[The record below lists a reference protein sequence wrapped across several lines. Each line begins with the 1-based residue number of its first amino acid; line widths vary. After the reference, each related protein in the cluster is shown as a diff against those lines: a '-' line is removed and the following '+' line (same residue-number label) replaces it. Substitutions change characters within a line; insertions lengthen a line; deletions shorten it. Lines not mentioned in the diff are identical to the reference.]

1 MDHARLGRAA
11 AMVAL
16 VVGIVGPAAPQIGS
30 AVSAAEE
37 PGHVHDDG
45 IACTPA
51 PGDAPD
57 DGAGVLCVHGGDPP
71 PAGAAIDER
80 RSVGELAADTTAS
93 TAAAGAPTTTS
104 CVGTGSDGNRVQ
116 AIYAR
121 SSDVA
126 DRSSQIVPLIRQWA
140 AVTESSFIDSAA
152 PGTVRRVR
160 WVHSAPDTA
169 GNCVLD
175 VDVVTLG
182 TGADDTFSATISAL
196 NAAGFASPAR
206 KYLVW
211 MDANVYC
218 GIAQLYPDSDTT
230 NNYNDGTFAMYA
242 RVDNGCWG
250 YTYPNV
256 EAHEL
261 MHNLGAVQSD
271 SPNHS
276 PYGHCLDDKD
286 TMCYADGPGVVT
298 TTVCSGIENE
308 RLLDCNRD
316 DYFSTAPA
324 AGSYL
329 ASHWNTADS
338 SFLHSGP
345 HTPAPDPDP
354 DPTVTT
360 AYAYWSGTMTS
371 ETHTISRKVTPTA
384 NGTVTVRLKFTGA
397 RPARLRIYSGATLLQ
412 DVRRTGNEIV
422 LTAAAD
428 AGTPIKAVVG
438 ADPGVKWI
446 LRVYYPVAVA

>member
-1 MDHARLGRAA
+1 MNHTRIWRAA
-11 AMVAL
+11 AAVAL
-16 VVGIVGPAAPQIGS
+16 VLGVAGPAAPTS
-30 AVSAAEE
+30 APSVSAADE
-37 PGHVHDDG
+37 PGHTHARG
-45 IACTPA
+45 IACTPS
-51 PGDAPD
+51 PS
-57 DGAGVLCVHGGDPP
+57 DGPGVLCVHGGDPP
-71 PAGAAIDER
+71 PAGASIAER
-80 RSVGELAADTTAS
+80 RSISELAADTEAS
-93 TAAAGAPTTTS
+93 MAAAGAPTTTS
-104 CVGTGSDGNRVQ
+104 CVGTGTDGNRVQ

-121 SSDVA
+121 ASDVA
-126 DRSSQIVPLIRQWA
+126 DRSAQIVPMIRQWA

-152 PGTVRRVR
+152 PGSVRRVR
-160 WVHSAPDTA
+160 WVHSAPDGA

-196 NAAGFASPAR
+196 NAAGYASPSR
-206 KYLVW
+206 KYVVW

-218 GIAQLYPDSDTT
+218 GIAQLYPDTDTT
-230 NNYNDGTFAMYA
+230 NNYNDGTFTMYA
-242 RVDNGCWG
+242 RIDNGCWG

-298 TTVCSGIENE
+298 TTVCSGVENE
-308 RLLDCNRD
+308 RLFDCNRD
-316 DYFSTAPA
+316 DYFSTAPT

-329 ASHWNTADS
+329 TTHWNTANS
-338 SFLHSGP
+338 SFLHAGP
-345 HTPAPDPDP
+345 HTPAPDP
-354 DPTVTT
+354 TVST
-360 AYAYWSGTMTS
+360 AYAYWSGTMTT
-371 ETHTISRKVTPTA
+371 EVHTISRRVTPTA
-384 NGTVTVRLKFTGA
+384 DGSVTVRLKFTGA
-397 RPARLRIYSGATLLQ
+397 RPGRLRIYSGATLLQ

-422 LTAAAD
+422 LTVSASQ
-428 AGTPIKAVVG
+428 GTPIKAVVG

-446 LRVYYPVAVA
+446 LRTYYPVTVA